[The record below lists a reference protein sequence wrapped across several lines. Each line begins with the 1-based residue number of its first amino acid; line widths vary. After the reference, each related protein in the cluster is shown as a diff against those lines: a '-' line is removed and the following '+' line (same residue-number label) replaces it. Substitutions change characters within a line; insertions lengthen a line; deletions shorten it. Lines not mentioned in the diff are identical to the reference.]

1 MEKAIVHYDLD
12 SFFVSVERLK
22 HPELIGKPV
31 VVGGTSERGVVA
43 SASYEARRYGVH
55 SAMSSVMAKKLC
67 PDAIFVKGDYE
78 SYSKYSRE
86 VAEIITGS
94 VPLVE
99 QASIDEF
106 YCDFTGMEKYFGC
119 FRYATEIKARITKE
133 TGLNTTFGLSTNRTV
148 SKVATNEVKP
158 NGKVQVL
165 AGKEKEF
172 LFPLGVQKLPGIGDM
187 TTKALQGMGIYNI
200 ATLARTP
207 IWVLESVFG
216 KNGRTFL
223 EKANGI
229 DNSPIIPTHDQ
240 KSFSK
245 ELTFHEDTTDIVKLK
260 SLLVHMVEGLTF
272 DLRQQVKCTG
282 TISIKVRYS
291 NFDTHTRQVNVF
303 YTSDDSVIIEKVL
316 ELFDKLYDR
325 RLLIR
330 LVGVRLSKL
339 VQGYS
344 QIRLFD
350 DSSKLAPLY
359 TAMDLIKSKYGE
371 KIIGRAFGMEL
382 NKTPIVRK
390 KKLLNR

>member
-43 SASYEARRYGVH
+43 SASYEARKFGVH
-55 SAMSSVMAKKLC
+55 SAMSSVMAKRLC

-78 SYSKYSRE
+78 SYSKYSSE
-86 VAEIITGS
+86 VAKIITGS

-106 YCDFTGMEKYFGC
+106 YCDFTGMEKYYGC
-119 FRYATEIKARITKE
+119 FKYATELKSRITKE

-158 NGKVQVL
+158 NGKLQIL
-165 AGKEKEF
+165 AGKEKDF
-172 LFPLGVQKLPGIGDM
+172 LFPLGVQKLPGIGDV

-216 KNGRTFL
+216 KNGRAFL
-223 EKANGI
+223 DKANGI
-229 DNSPIIPTHDQ
+229 DNSPIVATHDQ

-245 ELTFHEDTTDIVKLK
+245 ELTFHEDTTDVVKLK

-282 TISIKVRYS
+282 TISVKVRYS
-291 NFDTHTRQVNVF
+291 NFDTHTRQVNIF

-359 TAMDLIKSKYGE
+359 TAMDVLKQKYGE

-382 NKTPIVRK
+382 NNTPIIRK